1 MDLCVGQLEDAL
13 LEYEELYKDCF
24 KYLHCWEILKSQNK
38 WLEEI
43 SKKAKS
49 KGQGDEVLPIDVE
62 DSLGSSSSG
71 PERPIGRDSA
81 KKRRSSS
88 AAAGSATSSAI
99 EVMQQMNQ
107 NREMKMK
114 IESAWAEDF
123 KASNERL
130 IAIKERELELQL
142 KAREDR
148 IMLEKH
154 TDLDEF
160 QRKYLRAQR
169 KKIVRAHESDPDYNS
184 DN

>member
-13 LEYEELYKDCF
+13 LEYEELYKDRF

-123 KASNERL
+123 KASNECL
-130 IAIKERELELQL
+130 IAIK
-142 KAREDR
+142 K
-148 IMLEKH
+148 
-154 TDLDEF
+154 
-160 QRKYLRAQR
+160 RAGVAAEGPGR
-169 KKIVRAHESDPDYNS
+169 PYNA
-184 DN
+184 